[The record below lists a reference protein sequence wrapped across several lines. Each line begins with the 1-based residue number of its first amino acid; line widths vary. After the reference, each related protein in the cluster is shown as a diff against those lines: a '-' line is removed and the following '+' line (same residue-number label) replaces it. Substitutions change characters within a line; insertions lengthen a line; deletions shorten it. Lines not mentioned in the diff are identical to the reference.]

1 MMKKEQLQNTALQ
14 LKSLLTVLASIDP
27 DNTKAL
33 EEAPNVA
40 NIALGYAEQLYCAI
54 MDSNSEEV

>member
-33 EEAPNVA
+33 EEAPTVA

>member
-33 EEAPNVA
+33 EEAPTVA
-40 NIALGYAEQLYCAI
+40 RIALEYAETLYCVI
-54 MDSNSEEV
+54 MDNNSKEV